1 MSTRSALLLGA
12 TGLIGGHV
20 LRLLL
25 ADDAY
30 SRVVTLGRKPRA
42 RAHAKLSQ
50 HAVNFDKLDEHAALF
65 QADDVFCCL
74 GTTIKR
80 AGSQEAF
87 RRVDFTYVAESAKT
101 ARQQGAKQFLLVS
114 SLGADARSSVFYSRV
129 KGEVEAAVSELEF
142 DGVQIFRPSLL
153 LGERAAVRAGE
164 KFAEKIAGLFSFA
177 FVGPLKKY
185 RPIEARTVAAAMV
198 SVAKQHPR
206 GVNIYESDRIQSLAE
221 N

>member
-30 SRVVTLGRKPRA
+30 SRVVTLGRRPLA
-42 RAHAKLSQ
+42 LTHAKLAQ
-50 HAVNFDKLDEHAALF
+50 HTVNFDKLGESAALF
-65 QADDVFCCL
+65 QADDVFSCL
-74 GTTIKR
+74 GTTIKQ

-87 RRVDFTYVAESAKT
+87 RRVDFTYVVESAKM
-101 ARQQGAKQFLLVS
+101 ARQQGASQFLLVS
-114 SLGADARSSVFYSRV
+114 SLGADAHSSVFYNRV
-129 KGEVEAAVSELEF
+129 KGEIETTVSELAF

-153 LGERAAVRAGE
+153 LGERATVRAGE

-185 RPIEARTVAAAMV
+185 RPIEAHTVAAAMV
-198 SVAKQHPR
+198 GTAKQHPR
-206 GVNIYESDRIQSLAE
+206 GVNIYESDRIQTFAE